1 MTNQL
6 RPQLVLAVV
15 AWACPAILP
24 RPHRR
29 SPTLPRSIPLTPP
42 APHPRPPAKTSL
54 PNPAPHRSH
63 RQSPLP
69 GWVPPR
75 GLCRIRVRRARTK
88 HSRAQNEKAQAAY
101 DPLPFPNAL
110 YSPTSVDVPR
120 RARHRRA
127 RSSDITRARHST
139 CSSTCPKSC
148 GSRQD
153 PATCMAAQMAVDSQR
168 LRSPWCCPGARRR
181 RRRKR
186 RRRTNSAVGL
196 ISAGRST
203 ARMPKTTDTPNMEI
217 GNEMN

>member
-88 HSRAQNEKAQAAY
+88 HSRAQNEKAQAA
-101 DPLPFPNAL
+101 
-110 YSPTSVDVPR
+110 
-120 RARHRRA
+120 ARHRRA